1 MKRRMIQKCEQ
12 ILLKSC
18 ECELEELLKYQQ
30 EGAEE
35 GFENTMNSK
44 DLKDQTMKSF
54 FLSLRTKLKFL
65 CI

>member
-18 ECELEELLKYQQ
+18 ELE

-35 GFENTMNSK
+35 GFEITMNST

-54 FLSLRTKLKFL
+54 KELKN
-65 CI
+65 

>member
-1 MKRRMIQKCEQ
+1 MLWMKRRMIQKCAK

-54 FLSLRTKLKFL
+54 
-65 CI
+65 

>member
-35 GFENTMNSK
+35 GFEMEDSEYK
-44 DLKDQTMKSF
+44 
-54 FLSLRTKLKFL
+54 KFPFKFEN
-65 CI
+65 